1 VVTVRAHRT
10 VVHYFDSIIQNIGR
24 NVSDLDQLT
33 QSLARNLKRW
43 RGERGFTLDAL
54 AARAGVSR
62 GMIIQIEQARTNP
75 SVGTTVKLADALGV
89 SITTLLDHEQGPR
102 VRLVPEDQAVRMWS
116 TEAGSSTTLL
126 VGAEARGPIEL
137 WSLQL
142 MPGDSSDSDPH
153 PEGTVELLHV
163 TAGELTLVVDGEA
176 HMVPAGT
183 SATFEAHV
191 PHAYRNDGS
200 EPAGL
205 TMAVSIPPVRRQGK

>member
-1 VVTVRAHRT
+1 M
-10 VVHYFDSIIQNIGR
+10 
-24 NVSDLDQLT
+24 SDLDQLT

-89 SITTLLDHEQGPR
+89 SITTLLDYEQGSQ
-102 VRLVPEDQAVRMWS
+102 VRLVPESQAVRMWS
-116 TEAGSSTTLL
+116 TDAGSSTTLL
-126 VGAEARGPIEL
+126 VGTEARGPIEL
-137 WSLQL
+137 WSWHL
-142 MPGDSSDSDPH
+142 MPGDSSASDPH

-163 TAGELTLVVDGEA
+163 TAGVLTLVVDGEA
-176 HMVPAGT
+176 HTVPAGT

-191 PHAYRNDGS
+191 PHSYRNDGP
-200 EPAGL
+200 EPTDL
-205 TMAVSIPPVRRQGK
+205 TMAVSIPPVRREGK

>member
-1 VVTVRAHRT
+1 M
-10 VVHYFDSIIQNIGR
+10 
-24 NVSDLDQLT
+24 SDLDQLT

-89 SITTLLDHEQGPR
+89 SITTLLDHEQGSQ
-102 VRLVPEDQAVRMWS
+102 VRLVPESQAVRMWS

-126 VGAEARGPIEL
+126 VGTEARGPIEL
-137 WSLQL
+137 WSWHL
-142 MPGDSSDSDPH
+142 MPGEGSASDPH

-163 TAGELTLVVDGEA
+163 IAGELTLIVDGEA
-176 HMVPAGT
+176 HVVPAGT
-183 SATFEAHV
+183 SATFQAHV
-191 PHAYRNDGS
+191 PHSYRNEGA
-200 EPAGL
+200 EPVDL
-205 TMAVSIPPVRRQGK
+205 TMAVSIPPVVRREGR

>member
-1 VVTVRAHRT
+1 M
-10 VVHYFDSIIQNIGR
+10 
-24 NVSDLDQLT
+24 SDLDQLT

-62 GMIIQIEQARTNP
+62 GMIIRIEQARTNP

-89 SITTLLDHEQGPR
+89 SITALLDYEQGPQ
-102 VRLVPEDQAVRMWS
+102 VRLVPEEQAVRMWS

-126 VGAEARGPIEL
+126 VGTEARGPIEL
-137 WSLQL
+137 WSWRL
-142 MPGDSSDSDPH
+142 MPGDASASDPH

-163 TAGELTLVVDGEA
+163 TAGRMTLVVDGEA
-176 HMVPAGT
+176 HHVPAGT

-191 PHAYRNDGS
+191 PHSYRNDGD
-200 EPAGL
+200 EPAEM
-205 TMAVSIPPVRRQGK
+205 TMAVSIPPVRREGK

>member
-1 VVTVRAHRT
+1 M
-10 VVHYFDSIIQNIGR
+10 
-24 NVSDLDQLT
+24 SDLDQLT

-89 SITTLLDHEQGPR
+89 SITTLLDHEQGTQ
-102 VRLVPEDQAVRMWS
+102 VRLVPASQAVRMWS
-116 TEAGSSTTLL
+116 TEAGSHTTLL
-126 VGAEARGPIEL
+126 VGTEARGPIEL
-137 WSLQL
+137 WSWHL
-142 MPGDSSDSDPH
+142 MPGEGSASDPH

-163 TAGELTLVVDGEA
+163 TAGELTLLVDGEA
-176 HMVPAGT
+176 HVIPAGT

-191 PHAYRNDGS
+191 LHGYRNDGS
-200 EPAGL
+200 EPVDL
-205 TMAVSIPPVRRQGK
+205 TMAVTIPPVRREGK